1 MFPNLTIALRIML
14 PVTIAS
20 GERSF
25 SSLKFIKNYL
35 RTSMSRINISIEN
48 TICESLH
55 MKDII
60 KEFAS
65 IRARNVDLF

>member
-1 MFPNLTIALRIML
+1 MFPNLTIALRIMLSL

-35 RTSMSRINISIEN
+35 RTSTSRNNIYREYY
-48 TICESLH
+48 L
-55 MKDII
+55 
-60 KEFAS
+60 
-65 IRARNVDLF
+65 